1 MAALDIDA
9 PALDMRRSGSGFA
22 VIAVRHGKMLWTA
35 PLILSLLV
43 TTLYPLVFLVALSL
57 SKSSLGKPFKAFV
70 GPKHFLGVF
79 TDPLFIEATGKTV
92 VYAFTAS
99 LAQLVAGLAVALLL
113 SSLVKAGRL
122 LLSFVLLPLMTP
134 PVMVGVAWKLILA
147 PAGGLIN
154 GWLVAAGLISA
165 PLSFL
170 GSPGLAWSSIFIAD
184 LWQWTPF
191 VTILC
196 FAALATLPERV
207 HEAAVMDGAGPLRRF
222 VFITLPLIAA
232 PLASI
237 FLIKLIFA
245 FKLFDLVYILTY
257 GGPGFATTT
266 TGFSIY
272 RLAMQQFEV
281 AQAAAQT
288 LVFATLIGL
297 LTLPVVRLHR
307 RLDEAEAHR

>member
-9 PALDMRRSGSGFA
+9 PAVPARPPRPALDSLLVRHRCLLWTGP
-22 VIAVRHGKMLWTA
+22 VIA
-35 PLILSLLV
+35 SLLV
-43 TTLYPLVFLVALSL
+43 TTLYPFLFIVALSL
-57 SKSSLGKPFKAFV
+57 SKSSLGKPFRAFE
-70 GPKHFLGVF
+70 GLKHFAGIF
-79 TDPLFIEATGKTV
+79 SDELFIAATARTV
-92 VYAFTAS
+92 AYAFTSS
-99 LAQLVAGLAVALLL
+99 LAQLLAGLAVALLL

-154 GWLVAAGLISA
+154 GWLIAAGFISE

-170 GSPGLAWSSIFIAD
+170 GSPGLAWASIFIAD

-196 FAALATLPERV
+196 FAALATLPDGV
-207 HEAAVMDGAGPLRRF
+207 QEAAIIDGAGPVRRF
-222 VFITLPLIAA
+222 VSITLPLIAA

-272 RLAMQQFEV
+272 KLAMQQFEV
-281 AQAAAQT
+281 ARAAAQT

-307 RLDEAEAHR
+307 RLEAREV